1 MATGLGRA
9 QKIMSDRR
17 LQDLIR
23 FYSILNEL
31 EKTIGARALAGGRM
45 KWPARGVY
53 FFREAGE
60 SRSDTGE
67 GLRVVRVGTH
77 ALKAGGS
84 TTLWGRLSTH
94 RGQVRSGGGNHRGS
108 IFRLIVGTALIGRDG
123 YKFPTWGEG
132 GSAAKDIK
140 AGEVELE
147 RAVSEVVRAM
157 PFIWLSVDDEPGPAS
172 MRGKIERNAIAL
184 LSNFNK
190 PPLDPP
196 SLHWLG
202 RHCDR
207 DRVRASGLWNQN
219 HVDESYDPVFLDDVE
234 RLVGGGTG

>member
-1 MATGLGRA
+1 
-9 QKIMSDRR
+9 MSDRR

-31 EKTIGARALAGGRM
+31 EKTIGARALADCRGRM

-60 SRSDTGE
+60 GRSDTGE

-77 ALKAGGS
+77 ALKAG
-84 TTLWGRLSTH
+84 RLSTH
-94 RGQVRSGGGNHRGS
+94 RGQLRSGGGNHRGS

-123 YKFPTWGEG
+123 HKFPTWGEG

-140 AGEVELE
+140 AGEIELE

-157 PFIWLSVDDEPGPAS
+157 PFIWLSVAMTNRAPPAFA
-172 MRGKIERNAIAL
+172 RKNR
-184 LSNFNK
+184 K
-190 PPLDPP
+190 K
-196 SLHWLG
+196 
-202 RHCDR
+202 R
-207 DRVRASGLWNQN
+207 DRAAEQLQ
-219 HVDESYDPVFLDDVE
+219 
-234 RLVGGGTG
+234 

>member
-1 MATGLGRA
+1 
-9 QKIMSDRR
+9 MSDGR

-23 FYSILNEL
+23 FYSILNQL
-31 EKTIGARALAGGRM
+31 ENAIGGARALADCHGRM

-53 FFREAGE
+53 FFREGSE
-60 SRSDTGE
+60 NRSDTGE
-67 GLRVVRVGTH
+67 GPREVRVGTH

-84 TTLWGRLSTH
+84 TMLWGRLSTH

-108 IFRLIVGTALIGRDG
+108 IFRLIVGTALIALDG
-123 YKFPTWGEG
+123 HKFPTWGEG
-132 GSAAKDIK
+132 RSAAKDTK
-140 AGEVELE
+140 AAEIELE
-147 RAVSEVVRAM
+147 RAVSEIIRAM

-196 SLHWLG
+196 LLHWLG

-219 HVDESYDPVFLDDVE
+219 HIDESYNPAFLDDLE
-234 RLVGGGTG
+234 QLVKRVTG

>member
-1 MATGLGRA
+1 
-9 QKIMSDRR
+9 MSERR

-31 EKTIGARALAGGRM
+31 EETIGARALADCRGRM

-53 FFREAGE
+53 FFRE
-60 SRSDTGE
+60 
-67 GLRVVRVGTH
+67 
-77 ALKAGGS
+77 AGGS

-123 YKFPTWGEG
+123 HEFPTWGEG

-140 AGEVELE
+140 AGEIELE

-157 PFIWLSVDDEPGPAS
+157 PFIWLSMTNRA
-172 MRGKIERNAIAL
+172 
-184 LSNFNK
+184 
-190 PPLDPP
+190 P
-196 SLHWLG
+196 SACAEKSKET
-202 RHCDR
+202 RSRC
-207 DRVRASGLWNQN
+207 
-219 HVDESYDPVFLDDVE
+219 
-234 RLVGGGTG
+234 

>member
-1 MATGLGRA
+1 
-9 QKIMSDRR
+9 MSDRR

-77 ALKAGGS
+77 ALRAGGS
-84 TTLWGRLSTH
+84 TTLWSRLSTH

-108 IFRLIVGTALIGRDG
+108 IFCLIVGTALIGRDG
-123 YKFPTWGEG
+123 HKFPT
-132 GSAAKDIK
+132 
-140 AGEVELE
+140 
-147 RAVSEVVRAM
+147 
-157 PFIWLSVDDEPGPAS
+157 
-172 MRGKIERNAIAL
+172 
-184 LSNFNK
+184 
-190 PPLDPP
+190 
-196 SLHWLG
+196 
-202 RHCDR
+202 
-207 DRVRASGLWNQN
+207 
-219 HVDESYDPVFLDDVE
+219 
-234 RLVGGGTG
+234 